1 LLFAL
6 SARRRAARPRG
17 AVAGAMGMDRL
28 RGILEGSPM
37 RIAMFSTKPY
47 DRRSFEEAN
56 AAPDG
61 PGGHA
66 FTFLEPRLTPDT
78 AVLAHDAEAVCAF
91 VNDDLSA
98 PVLEALAAGGT
109 RLIALRC
116 AGFNNVDLKA
126 AARLGMTV
134 ARVPAYS
141 PHAVAEFTIGLL
153 LSLVRG
159 IHRAW
164 QRTRDGNFALDGLL
178 GFDLHGRTAGVIGTG
193 KIGALVA
200 RALAA
205 GFGCRVLAQDLHPDP
220 ALQAIGVTYAD
231 LRTIA
236 AEADIITLHCP
247 LTPETRHLIRAET
260 LAQARR
266 GVILVNTS
274 RGGLLD
280 AEAAIEA
287 LKTGRLGGLA
297 IDVYEQE
304 ADLFFE
310 DLSNEILTDDV
321 LARLLTFPNVLV
333 TGHQAFFTREALAAI
348 AGTTLGNATRFA
360 AGQPLGA
367 AEVTAAVV
375 IPPRPEAA
383 G

>member
-1 LLFAL
+1 
-6 SARRRAARPRG
+6 
-17 AVAGAMGMDRL
+17 
-28 RGILEGSPM
+28 M
-37 RIAMFSTKPY
+37 RIAMYSTKPY
-47 DRRSFEEAN
+47 DRRSFEAAAN
-56 AAPDG
+56 

-66 FTFLEPRLTPDT
+66 FTFLEPRLTADT
-78 AVLAHDAEAVCAF
+78 AILARGAEVVCPF

-98 PVLEALAAGGT
+98 PVLAALAAGGT

-116 AGFNNVDLKA
+116 AGFNNVDLAA

-153 LSLVRG
+153 LTLVRG
-159 IHRAW
+159 VHRAH

-178 GFDLHGRTAGVIGTG
+178 GFDLHGRTAGVVGTG
-193 KIGALVA
+193 RIGALVA

-205 GFGCRVLAQDLHPDP
+205 GFGCRVLAQDVQPDP
-220 ALQAIGVTYAD
+220 ALQALGVAYAD
-231 LRTIA
+231 LPTIM
-236 AEADIITLHCP
+236 AEADILTLHCP
-247 LTPETRHLIRAET
+247 LTPETRHLVRAET
-260 LAQARR
+260 LAVARR
-266 GVILVNTS
+266 GLVLVNTS
-274 RGGLLD
+274 RGGLID

-348 AGTTLGNATRFA
+348 AATTLDNADRFA
-360 AGQPLGA
+360 AGRPLGP
-367 AEVTAAVV
+367 AEVTETAVV
-375 IPPRPEAA
+375 VPHGGAPK

>member
-1 LLFAL
+1 MK
-6 SARRRAARPRG
+6 
-17 AVAGAMGMDRL
+17 VAMY
-28 RGILEGSPM
+28 
-37 RIAMFSTKPY
+37 STKPY
-47 DRRSFEEAN
+47 DRRSFEAAN
-56 AAPDG
+56 GA
-61 PGGHA
+61 GHG
-66 FTFLEPRLTPDT
+66 FVFLEPRLTADT
-78 AVLAHDAEAVCAF
+78 AVLAQGAAAVCPF

-109 RLIALRC
+109 RLVALRC

-126 AARLGMTV
+126 AARLGIAV

-159 IHRAW
+159 IHRAY

-178 GFDLHGRTAGVIGTG
+178 GFDLHGRTVGVIGTG

-200 RALAA
+200 RNLAL
-205 GFGCRVLAQDLHPDP
+205 GFGCRVLAQDPYPDP
-220 ALQAIGVTYAD
+220 ALAAAGIAYTD
-231 LRTIA
+231 LPTIA
-236 AEADIITLHCP
+236 SQADILTLHCP
-247 LTPETRHLIRAET
+247 LTPETRHLVRAET
-260 LAQARR
+260 LAQARP
-266 GVILVNTS
+266 GLVLVNTS
-274 RGGLLD
+274 RGGLID

-310 DLSNEILTDDV
+310 DLSNEILADDV
-321 LARLLTFPNVLV
+321 FARLLTFPNVLV
-333 TGHQAFFTREALAAI
+333 TGHQAFFTREALGAI
-348 AGTTLGNATRFA
+348 AATTLANADRFA

-367 AEVTAAVV
+367 AAVT
-375 IPPRPEAA
+375 EAA
-383 G
+383 LVVPKA